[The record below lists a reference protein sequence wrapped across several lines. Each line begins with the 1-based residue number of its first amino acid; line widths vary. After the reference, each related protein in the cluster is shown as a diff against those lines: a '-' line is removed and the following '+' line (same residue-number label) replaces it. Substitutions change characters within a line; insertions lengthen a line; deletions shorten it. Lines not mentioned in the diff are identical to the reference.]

1 VPNAPT
7 PNSGGHPLMPRAP
20 LPATTPPTT
29 TSPTSSVT
37 AHGGGLTVKA
47 YRGDD
52 CVLIAFDLDP
62 AACTGLAG
70 FAIAR
75 STDGG
80 KTFTYVPNRLT
91 FAEGVTASSSVDAEL
106 AKLKTTDNA
115 PIQKFRWADYP
126 PATFTGPYTYKI
138 EARYFIAGKNP
149 VTDPAALE
157 TRASLTF
164 SLALTGDIYPNFKIG
179 FTRGY
184 VSSQAFA
191 DRYAGVAE
199 MRPSR
204 AVDYDTTTDIPGAK
218 TPTTWRSMYQYL
230 GGHARAILS
239 DFLAQCEADKNGYD
253 VFAYDLDEPDFLKV
267 LARDA
272 TAGRPVRMI
281 LDNAQLHT
289 KAGAM
294 EPASAKLLGDAR
306 VQIHRGHF
314 QRYAHDKC
322 VIERDGQG
330 NAIRVLTGSAN
341 FSVRGLYVQ
350 SNSIITID
358 DPDVAKLYGE
368 AFDNAWT
375 DMTNFP
381 HSEIAAQWFD
391 ATGTGIPPFAVS
403 FAPHEAASVSLDR
416 VAAAIKNAK
425 SSVLFAVMELVGGG
439 DVMQELLNLQQRAD
453 IFSYGVTQTTTG
465 VKFYK
470 SQSGTNGILVPFGYL
485 KAHVPIPFRAEWNG
499 GMGQVIHHKFVVVD
513 FNDEQPQV
521 FCGSSNLAAGGEQSN
536 GDNML
541 CITDPAVASL
551 YAVEAIQLVDHYE
564 FRAVAQTAT
573 DAQPLQLQGP
583 GVTPAWWQ
591 SSYDPASIKNTE
603 RLLFAR

>member
-1 VPNAPT
+1 MPKPAAPDA
-7 PNSGGHPLMPRAP
+7 SGHSLMPSAP
-20 LPATTPPTT
+20 LPAATPPPS

-62 AACTGLAG
+62 SLCTGLAG

-80 KTFTYVPNRLT
+80 ATWTYVRNRLT
-91 FAEGVTASSSVDAEL
+91 FGGAVTATSSVDAEL
-106 AKLKTTDNA
+106 QKPKTTDVA

-126 PATFTGPYTYKI
+126 PATFTGPYTYKV
-138 EARYFIAGKNP
+138 EAQYFVAGK
-149 VTDPAALE
+149 DPAKDADALE

-164 SLALTGDIYPNFKIG
+164 SLALTGNPFPNFKIG

-184 VSSQAFA
+184 VSSQLFA
-191 DRYAGVAE
+191 ERYAGVTE

-204 AVDYDTTTDIPGAK
+204 AVDYDTNAKIPGAT
-218 TPTTWRSMYQYL
+218 TPTTWRQMYQYL
-230 GGHARAILS
+230 GGHARGILS
-239 DFLAQCEADKNGYD
+239 DFLAQCEADGNGYD
-253 VFAYDLDEPDFLKV
+253 VFAYDLDEPDFLRV

-272 TAGRPVRMI
+272 KAGRPIRMV
-281 LDNAQLHT
+281 LDDAPLHT
-289 KAGAM
+289 KPGAM
-294 EPASAKLLGDAR
+294 EPDSAKLLTAAG
-306 VQIHRGHF
+306 VKVVRGHF
-314 QRYAHDKC
+314 KRYAHDKC
-322 VIERDGQG
+322 VIERDTSG

-350 SNSIITID
+350 SNSIIAID

-368 AFDNAWT
+368 AFDAAWS
-375 DMTNFP
+375 DMNTFP
-381 HSEIAAQWFD
+381 SSEIASQWFD
-391 ATGTGIPPFAVS
+391 AIGTGIPTFAVS
-403 FAPHEAASVSLDR
+403 FAPHQAASVSLDR
-416 VAAAIKNAK
+416 VAAAIRDAK

-439 DVMQELLNLQQRAD
+439 DVMQELLNLQQRPD
-453 IFSYGVTQTTTG
+453 LFSYGVTQTTTG
-465 VKFYK
+465 IKFYK
-470 SQSGTNGILVPFGYL
+470 SQKADNGLLVPFGYL
-485 KAHVPIPFRAEWNG
+485 KAHVPEPFRQEWNG

-513 FNDEQPQV
+513 FNDAQPQV
-521 FCGSSNLAAGGEQSN
+521 FCGSSNLAAGGEQAN
-536 GDNML
+536 GYNML
-541 CITDPAVASL
+541 AITDPAIASL

-573 DAQPLQLQGP
+573 QTTPLQLQGP
-583 GVTPAWWQ
+583 GATPAWWQ
-591 SSYDPASIKNTE
+591 SSFDPASIKNTE